1 MKIVLSA
8 DHGGVELKRDIAS
21 LLTAEGHEVL
31 DLGTDSAESVDYP
44 DKGREAAEAI
54 VDGRAEM
61 GVIIC
66 GSGIGISIAANRI
79 PGVRAAV
86 CHDVTTAR
94 LARAHNNANI
104 LSIGARIV
112 GKVVAEDMVNAFL
125 NEPFEGGRHARRVDL
140 LG

>member
-8 DHGGVELKRDIAS
+8 DHGGVELKRDIVS
-21 LLTAEGHEVL
+21 LLKAEGHEVL